1 MVKLNGLLFPK
12 KFQIFYLL
20 IFLCSKQLNINKRL
34 YYYLQKVLYFVQKY
48 DYFQVLNDSEY
59 LIILYL

>member
-20 IFLCSKQLNINKRL
+20 ISLCSKQLNINKRL

-48 DYFQVLNDSEY
+48 DYFQLLNDSEY
-59 LIILYL
+59 LIILHL